1 MNKVRK
7 VLFFAVLA
15 AVLALISVAAAPT
28 NQRVGLATPFSF
40 AAIGD
45 VPYGPTLNGQQ
56 VYPATEYENVI
67 DDINSDE
74 TVAFSIHIGDIKGG
88 NTLCEDAVYSSNLDY
103 FNSFVNPL
111 IFTPGDNEW
120 TDCYRVDNG
129 SRDPLE
135 RLSLIRTTFFANNKS
150 LGQNKI
156 PLFKDKKPYVENSA
170 WIEKAAIFIALHQPG
185 SNNNLNRTPEMDT
198 EYAARNAS
206 NMAFLDKMLKG
217 ADLDPQIKL
226 VVIASQANPF
236 ERFLQSGQGY
246 TESGYADFVEKVRVF
261 VASHPDINMLYVG
274 GDTHTY
280 RFDQPLT
287 DVYPS
292 PTQLTPA
299 GTPYSNFMRLEV
311 FGSTPA
317 LTQWVKVSV
326 NSDGTVSVSP
336 QVAP

>member
-1 MNKVRK
+1 MKKVRK
-7 VLFFAVLA
+7 FLVFTVLA
-15 AVLALISVAAAPT
+15 AVLALTSVAAVPA
-28 NQRVGLATPFSF
+28 NQRVSPATPFSF

-56 VYPATEYENVI
+56 VYPATDYENVI

-74 TVAFSIHIGDIKGG
+74 TVVFSIHIGDIKGG
-88 NTLCEDAVYSSNLDY
+88 STLCENAVYSSNLDY

-120 TDCYRVDNG
+120 TDCYRANNG
-129 SRDPLE
+129 SMDTLE
-135 RLSLIRTTFFANNKS
+135 RLSLIRTTFYANNKS
-150 LGQNKI
+150 LGQNTI
-156 PLFKDKKPYVENSA
+156 PLFKDKEPYVENSA
-170 WIEKAAIFIALHQPG
+170 WIEKPAMFIALHQPG
-185 SNNNLNRTPEMDT
+185 SNNNLNRTPEMDS

-206 NMAFLDKMLKG
+206 NMAFLDKMFKM

-246 TESGYADFVEKVRVF
+246 TESGYADFVEKVRDF
-261 VASHPDINMLYVG
+261 VASHPNITVLYIG

-292 PTQLTPA
+292 PAQLTPA
-299 GTPYSNFMRLEV
+299 GTAYSNFSRLEV
-311 FGSTPA
+311 FGETPA

-326 NSDGTVSVSP
+326 NPDGTFSVSP